1 MRLLLAVLVL
11 VLVITYLVVPGVA
24 LACEQCLGTG
34 GANGPTIRAL
44 FFSMAS
50 LLLMIGFVG
59 TGIGA
64 FFFNMRQRA
73 RKLGPGNVAVN
84 EQGDLTEIPNNQ

>member
-1 MRLLLAVLVL
+1 MRAFFSILAGAFLWMLVPA
-11 VLVITYLVVPGVA
+11 VS

-64 FFFNMRQRA
+64 FFFNMRQRS
-73 RKLGPGNVAVN
+73 RKLGLGNIAVN
-84 EQGDLTEIPNNQ
+84 ERGDLTPNNQ

>member
-1 MRLLLAVLVL
+1 MRVLLTVLVGALACL
-11 VLVITYLVVPGVA
+11 VLPGAA

-64 FFFNMRQRA
+64 FFFNMRQRT
-73 RKLGPGNVAVN
+73 RRLGPGNVAVN